1 MLAMAPIMSTSGAFV
16 HSIARPLQ
24 AAFAPSHAARSMLLR
39 PAKNVASRP
48 AIQQHARF
56 AAPARH
62 FSRIHMKYST
72 KDVGN
77 FPSEVN

>member
-16 HSIARPLQ
+16 HSVARPLQ
-24 AAFAPSHAARSMLLR
+24 AAFAPSQAARTMLLR

-56 AAPARH
+56 AAPARQ

-72 KDVGN
+72 KEVGS
-77 FPSEVN
+77 FPSEVF